1 MRDWNQLAAA
11 VRAEVHDV
19 AVVGSRARLGE
30 IGVFGFGFPQ
40 QAHRRVEECGG
51 ETFGVDAL
59 QAIFRVHRA
68 EGSEAAVARR
78 RVPFVVARRAH
89 RGESAEAAAAEDL
102 RGLAADFEVFEALG
116 VVADSDGAVLE
127 LGFDIAV
134 PEAGVFEDVAVG
146 IDGAGEGQFLDFF
159 GAIGHW

>member
-1 MRDWNQLAAA
+1 VRDWNQLAAA

-19 AVVGSRARLGE
+19 AVVGARACLRE

-40 QAHRRVEECGG
+40 EAHRGVEKRGG

-59 QAIFRVHRA
+59 QAICRIHRA

-78 RVPFVVARRAH
+78 RVPFVVARRPH
-89 RGESAEAAAAEDL
+89 RGESAKPAAAEDL
-102 RGLAADFEVFEALG
+102 RRLAADFEVFEALG

-127 LGFDIAV
+127 PGFDIAV
-134 PEAGVFEDVAVG
+134 PQAGVFEDVAVR

-159 GAIGHW
+159 GGIGHC